1 MLSVM
6 VYYVLGTVLVT
17 SQIFSCSNFHIVY
30 LREDIIIPILQ
41 MGKLRQQ
48 EVNEHVRG
56 HRTSK

>member
-6 VYYVLGTVLVT
+6 VYYVLGTVLVI

-41 MGKLRQQ
+41 MGKLRL
-48 EVNEHVRG
+48 VNERVKG